1 MDIKEVYTKTNV
13 KLSRNAGG
21 DNITVDKPRFVLA
34 YNEQQIRKIEDIINN
49 KNDDEIRYAQL
60 MLTPNKELTINETFS
75 DRVTFNL
82 PKDYLDISSAYCI
95 ASKGECKS
103 KKIALWQFKDDNYSE
118 IIFNSNDKPSF
129 EFEESPYIIADDNI
143 SVFKDGFEIK
153 KVILTYYRY
162 PKNIDIEGYITA
174 DNKPSTNENPEFD
187 DKMVN
192 KIINL
197 VVEEFQTNYQDQL
210 GFQIGKNRIL
220 TNN

>member
-1 MDIKEVYTKTNV
+1 MNINEVYTKTNI

-34 YNEQQIRKIEDIINN
+34 FNEQQIRKIEDIINN

-60 MLTPNKELTINETFS
+60 MLTSNTELEKDETFS
-75 DRVTFNL
+75 DRITFKL
-82 PKDYLDISSAYCI
+82 PEDYLDISSAYCL
-95 ASKGECKS
+95 ASKGSCGS
-103 KKIALWQFKDDNYSE
+103 KKIALWQIKDDNYSE
-118 IIFNSNDKPSF
+118 IIFNENDKPSF
-129 EFEESPYIIADDNI
+129 EFEESPYILANDKI
-143 SVFKDGFEIK
+143 SVFKDDFDIE

-162 PKNIDIEGYITA
+162 PKKIDIEGYINA
-174 DNKPSTNENPEFD
+174 EGNQSQNIDPEFD

-197 VVEEFQTNYQDQL
+197 TVEEFQTNYQDQL
-210 GFQIGKNRIL
+210 GFQIGKNRII